1 MNRRLAVVVLA
12 LAAFTV
18 SACASPTAPA
28 PKQACQVVSGV
39 QTCPT
44 GP

>member
-1 MNRRLAVVVLA
+1 MIRRRLAVVVLA

-28 PKQACQVVSGV
+28 PKDGCQTVGGVS
-39 QTCPT
+39 TCK
-44 GP
+44 

>member
-1 MNRRLAVVVLA
+1 MNRRLAVIVLA

-28 PKQACQVVSGV
+28 PKGACQTVSGV
-39 QTCPT
+39 ETCPK
-44 GP
+44 

>member
-1 MNRRLAVVVLA
+1 MIRSRLAIVVLA

-28 PKQACQVVSGV
+28 PKQGCQVVGGV
-39 QTCPT
+39 ATC
-44 GP
+44 